1 VSTVAVAAAAV
12 AVSTVAVAAAAVAVS
27 TVAAAAAAAAAVAL
41 STIVQLDYAGL
52 GVQQVW
58 ECTGA
63 FLTRAA
69 LQPYFEKGVPKVVVS
84 APVKDAL
91 PVLNIVMGCNHVS
104 CCCQL
109 TP

>member
-1 VSTVAVAAAAV
+1 M
-12 AVSTVAVAAAAVAVS
+12 
-27 TVAAAAAAAAAVAL
+27 
-41 STIVQLDYAGL
+41 QLDYPGL

-69 LQPYFEKGVPKVVVS
+69 LQPYFEKGVPKVVVG
-84 APVKDAL
+84 APVKDPE

-104 CCCQL
+104 CCCYCYCYCYFFWQL
-109 TP
+109 PWGPRVAVDTVGDTLQQRLLVLQLLWIADSAA